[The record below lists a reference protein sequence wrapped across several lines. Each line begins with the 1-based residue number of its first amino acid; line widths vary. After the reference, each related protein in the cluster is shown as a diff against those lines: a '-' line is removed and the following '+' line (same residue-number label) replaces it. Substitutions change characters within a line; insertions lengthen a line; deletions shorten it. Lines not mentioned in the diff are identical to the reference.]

1 MHAHE
6 IRIQPATSGSITW
19 QLLSCVQSLERNRD
33 LLLWIFAHQ
42 NDARARS
49 DIKVLYFGMDTKSLN
64 TYFRELMQCSSASS
78 VFFLLIWKHW
88 IKWHWIPM
96 SEVKIQALECFDIAI
111 HMLIRLGN
119 LFITPSKLLC
129 TCCLNA
135 LKKKIQLESELLS
148 CNCRICNI
156 LMYVNGKR

>member
-6 IRIQPATSGSITW
+6 IRIQPATSCSITW

-78 VFFLLIWKHW
+78 VFFSINMKTLNKMTLNFNEWSQDPGTGMLWYCHSHADKARQPFYYPEQTTLHLLFK
-88 IKWHWIPM
+88 
-96 SEVKIQALECFDIAI
+96 
-111 HMLIRLGN
+111 
-119 LFITPSKLLC
+119 C
-129 TCCLNA
+129 T
-135 LKKKIQLESELLS
+135 
-148 CNCRICNI
+148 
-156 LMYVNGKR
+156 